1 MRIAASLRL
10 GAQAVSPGIREK
22 PLNRHPQRQQSA
34 QSRSRIVTRASRNL
48 PDLASVRRLWY
59 GNEVMPSEP
68 NGEGSGS
75 VPGVIRP
82 PQLSHLEIS
91 AKGGRA
97 KSEAKRRASLA
108 NLEKA
113 KLVREAIGAR
123 PWHGKKSTD

>member
-1 MRIAASLRL
+1 
-10 GAQAVSPGIREK
+10 
-22 PLNRHPQRQQSA
+22 
-34 QSRSRIVTRASRNL
+34 
-48 PDLASVRRLWY
+48 
-59 GNEVMPSEP
+59 MPSEP

-108 NLEKA
+108 NFGKSETGSRGDRRATVAREKVDRLA
-113 KLVREAIGAR
+113 TVQAI
-123 PWHGKKSTD
+123 T

>member
-1 MRIAASLRL
+1 
-10 GAQAVSPGIREK
+10 
-22 PLNRHPQRQQSA
+22 
-34 QSRSRIVTRASRNL
+34 
-48 PDLASVRRLWY
+48 
-59 GNEVMPSEP
+59 MPTEP

-97 KSEAKRRASLA
+97 KSRASLA

-113 KLVREAIGAR
+113 KLVQEAIGAR

>member
-1 MRIAASLRL
+1 
-10 GAQAVSPGIREK
+10 
-22 PLNRHPQRQQSA
+22 
-34 QSRSRIVTRASRNL
+34 
-48 PDLASVRRLWY
+48 
-59 GNEVMPSEP
+59 MPTEP

-123 PWHGKKSTD
+123 PWQGKKSTD